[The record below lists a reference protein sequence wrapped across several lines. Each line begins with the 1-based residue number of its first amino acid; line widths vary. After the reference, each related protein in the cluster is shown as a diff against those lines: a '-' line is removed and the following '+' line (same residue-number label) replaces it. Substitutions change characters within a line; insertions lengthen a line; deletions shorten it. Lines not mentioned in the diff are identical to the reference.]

1 MSPTSGSV
9 DFTVTRNEIIRDAL
23 LDCNGIEENESV
35 DTTPQSD
42 AARRLNMFVKRINA
56 RKPIWGKVDYTI
68 PLYDGNTSYT
78 IGLGGNKNV
87 NRPRRFDK
95 QGRRVTTGSTNE
107 NPIEIVSRTEYMGQP
122 NKTTTGEVTMFYYD
136 GQLTLGVLYVWPTSQ
151 TISTSLS
158 DGVADDW
165 TVSGTAT
172 EYYYTGTD
180 ITEEPSFV
188 FIDNSGTL
196 VEMTEGTAGSLTEY
210 QYAWGDN
217 DALGADT
224 LYVYSSADPD
234 ATSGSVKV
242 LTAENPSK
250 IVVTAN
256 RPLEDFDGAADN
268 PDFPQE
274 AYEMLVDNLAYILS
288 FQYSSA
294 QRRMELKVKAG
305 QSLNAYLA
313 DDIEESNMK
322 VQPRRRK

>member
-1 MSPTSGSV
+1 MSTSGSV

-23 LDCNGIEENESV
+23 LDCNGIEENESLG
-35 DTTPQSD
+35 TTQLSD

-56 RKPIWGKVDYTI
+56 RKPIWGKIDYTI
-68 PLYDGNTSYT
+68 PLYDGKQSYT

-87 NRPRRFDK
+87 NRPRRLDK
-95 QGRRVTTGSTNE
+95 EGRRVATGSTNE

-151 TISTSLS
+151 TSSTSLS
-158 DGVADDW
+158 DGSTDNW

-172 EYYYTGTD
+172 EYYYTGAD
-180 ITEEPSFV
+180 ITAEPSYV
-188 FIDNSGTL
+188 FINNSGTM
-196 VEMTEGTAGSLTEY
+196 VEMTKGTAGSLTQYE
-210 QYAWGDN
+210 YAWGDN

-224 LYVYSSADPD
+224 LYVWSATDPD
-234 ATSGSVKV
+234 TTSGSVKV
-242 LTAENPSK
+242 LTASNPSK
-250 IVVTAN
+250 IIVTAN

-288 FQYSSA
+288 FQYSTP
-294 QRRMELKVKAG
+294 QRRMELKAKAG
-305 QSLNAYLA
+305 QSTNAYLA
-313 DDIEESNMK
+313 DDIEEANMK
-322 VQPRRRK
+322 VQPRRRR